1 MAKLSAGSSFKGRGF
16 PFSLGNRES
25 FQSLTPRPSVM
36 GAFQL
41 RLAFTPAQRL
51 EEPSVSRRSFT
62 KKIAG
67 DLPCRSYAN
76 WIPEPSGE
84 SRNPS

>member
-1 MAKLSAGSSFKGRGF
+1 
-16 PFSLGNRES
+16 
-25 FQSLTPRPSVM
+25 M
-36 GAFQL
+36 GAFQV
-41 RLAFTPAQRL
+41 RLAFRPAQRL

-67 DLPCRSYAN
+67 DLPRRSYAN